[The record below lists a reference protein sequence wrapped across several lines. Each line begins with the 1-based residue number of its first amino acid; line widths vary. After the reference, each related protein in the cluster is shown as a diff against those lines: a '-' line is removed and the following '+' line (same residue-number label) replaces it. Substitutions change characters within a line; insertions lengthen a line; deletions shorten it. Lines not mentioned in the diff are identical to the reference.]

1 MESPHRIACLD
12 GFRGFAILMVTVFR
26 FGSHAFTEDLVGR
39 LPSKIFLIGTAGV
52 DFFFV
57 LSGFLITGLLLDA
70 KETSDHYY
78 SRFYV
83 RRALRIFPLYFASLF
98 LFLVVL
104 PFLGNTKVTDTIDGS
119 TLHLWIYTTNLAVAW
134 NNEWCFGCMNHFW
147 SLAIE
152 EQFYLVWPVAIALL
166 RPKKIVTLCIV
177 SFVILAVSRV
187 CFSVADLGDASEKSF
202 TLFRMDGLLLGAIAS
217 IHFRNQ
223 SIKNSAVDRSR
234 WNIGLIACLGCYG
247 MSLLLGNNDYTI
259 RYTIVS
265 LLATCLL
272 LSVLSSK
279 PESWQRKI
287 FEIGWLRS
295 LGKYSYA
302 MYIFQGPLVPL
313 VDAYVSPDKSI
324 ANAFLYALAMFA
336 TTYLLSVLSWYAF
349 ERWFLELK
357 ERIPFSKKDRVN

>member
-166 RPKKIVTLCIV
+166 RPKKILTLCIA

-187 CFSVADLGDASEKSF
+187 CFSIADLGDASEKSF

-223 SIKNSAVDRSR
+223 SIKSSAVGRSR

-272 LSVLSSK
+272 LSVLSSE

-313 VDAYVSPDKSI
+313 ADAYVSPNKTI
-324 ANAFLYALAMFA
+324 ANAGLYTLTMFA
-336 TTYLLSVLSWYAF
+336 TTYLISVLSWYAF

-357 ERIPFSKKDRVN
+357 ERIPFSK